1 MFNKIKEQV
10 QVVRCNKTRALLVVG
25 AALTLSACTTATMI
39 DPPSALNGR
48 ALDTAVSLYGP
59 PAGHVTEAKRGYYV
73 WRRAVVFND
82 KPHACELRAEI
93 GYRNTISRTTM
104 DGEAGA
110 CRMFWVQYTAA
121 ETLRRNEEL
130 AAKQALARAGQRN
143 WRPVGEPTETAAIG
157 SAKAPSGR

>member
-1 MFNKIKEQV
+1 MFNNIKEQA
-10 QVVRCNKTRALLVVG
+10 QVVQRSITRVLLVVSAG
-25 AALTLSACTTATMI
+25 LALSACSTATMI

-48 ALDTAVSLYGP
+48 SLDTAVSLYGR
-59 PAGHVTEAKRGYYV
+59 PAGHVTEATRGYYV

-82 KPHACELRAEI
+82 KAHGCELRAEI
-93 GYRNTISRTTM
+93 GYHNTISRTTM
-104 DGEAGA
+104 DGDPGA

-143 WRPVGEPTETAAIG
+143 WRPVGEPTETAAI
-157 SAKAPSGR
+157 AATREPDGR